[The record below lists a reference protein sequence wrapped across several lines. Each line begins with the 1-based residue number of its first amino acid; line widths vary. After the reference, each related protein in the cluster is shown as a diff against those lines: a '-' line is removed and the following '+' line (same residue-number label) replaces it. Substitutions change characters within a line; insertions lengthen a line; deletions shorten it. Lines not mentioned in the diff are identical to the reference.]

1 MGRPKWRPTLN
12 ESKRLVIK
20 AVDEYNSGHYADFIG
35 TMVRSWLYL
44 FQAEFQRDKVDRR
57 RRDRDGNLVIR
68 DGEAK
73 LWDVS
78 QCVKHSYP
86 DPNDPVRVNLELFIL
101 LRNKVEHRFEH
112 AFKEDARGRAH
123 ALVINYEQRLRTAFG
138 DQHSLAN
145 RLRFRLF
152 VESIT
157 SPESSRPSRQ
167 PGP

>member
-123 ALVINYEQRLRTAFG
+123 
-138 DQHSLAN
+138 HS
-145 RLRFRLF
+145 
-152 VESIT
+152 
-157 SPESSRPSRQ
+157 
-167 PGP
+167 